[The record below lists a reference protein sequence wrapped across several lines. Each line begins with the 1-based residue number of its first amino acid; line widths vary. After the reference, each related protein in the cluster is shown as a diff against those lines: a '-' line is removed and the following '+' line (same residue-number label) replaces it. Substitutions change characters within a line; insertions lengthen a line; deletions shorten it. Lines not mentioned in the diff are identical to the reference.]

1 MIVIEWSG
9 CGETSDYDVTKSL
22 PEASNLEAPQLILV
36 RGIPGSGKST
46 LAKKLAK
53 VYRTDAHFE
62 ADDWMLAWNEH
73 QKKYVYHFDG
83 REIGNAH
90 DWCQHKVSQHMA
102 WPQEN
107 PYIVVSNTNK
117 QMWEMQPYFDM
128 ANAYGYGT
136 TVINCRRHGH
146 SIHNISDDK
155 IAALRLYW
163 EELPNA

>member
-9 CGETSDYDVTKSL
+9 CGETSDYDVTKLL

-46 LAKKLAK
+46 LAKKLAAY
-53 VYRTDAHFE
+53 YRTDSHFE
-62 ADDWMLAWNEH
+62 ADDWFWSYNKARNG
-73 QKKYVYHFDG
+73 YVYLFKG
-83 REIGNAH
+83 EEIGQAH
-90 DWCQHKVSQHMA
+90 DFCQQQVAKAM
-102 WPQEN
+102 QEH
-107 PYIVVSNTNK
+107 YQQIICSNTNK
-117 QMWEMQPYFDM
+117 QLWEMQPYFDM

-155 IAALRLYW
+155 IAALRLMW
-163 EELPNA
+163 EELPS